1 MRKSLYFL
9 GLVLMT
15 STACRAE
22 PTPDGNGADAAAP
35 VATAPDAA
43 AHAND
48 GGFRE
53 SPDRPFVATPVATFD
68 EPWAMTF
75 IAGGPWALV
84 TERKGKLILI
94 DTQSGSK
101 HAVSGVPPVDY
112 GGQGGFGDVVAAP
125 DPDPTDK
132 IHPIYLSWAEAGTG
146 DTRGAVVARA
156 NLTINSMAEQIGSL
170 SDLQIIW
177 RQVPKV
183 TGRGHFSHRIAVA
196 PDGQHIFISS
206 GERQKFDP
214 AQDKGGNLGKIV
226 RLKLDGGVPADNPF
240 AGTGEKDG
248 VTAQIWSLGQRN
260 ALGLAFDRQGRLWE
274 NEMGPQG
281 GDEVNLIERGGNYG
295 YPKVSNGSH
304 YGGRDIPDHA
314 PGDGFIA
321 PKAWWNPS
329 ISPAGMAY
337 YDGALFPQWRDSLL
351 IGALSGEALIR
362 LKIDGDSV
370 TKADHWPMKARIREV
385 ETGPDGA
392 LWVLEDGANGR
403 LLKLTP
409 GK

>member
-9 GLVLMT
+9 GAALMT
-15 STACRAE
+15 STACHAE
-22 PTPDGNGADAAAP
+22 PVPDRSGPDTSAAASSP
-35 VATAPDAA
+35 AM
-43 AHAND
+43 D

-53 SPDRPFVATPVATFD
+53 SPRRPFVATPVATFE

-94 DTQSGSK
+94 DTQNGSK
-101 HAVSGVPPVDY
+101 HEVSGAPPVDY

-156 NLTINSMAEQIGSL
+156 NLTINSMAERIGAL
-170 SDLQIIW
+170 SDLRIIW
-177 RQVPKV
+177 RQTPKV
-183 TGRGHFSHRIAVA
+183 TGRGHFSHRIAIA
-196 PDGQHIFISS
+196 PDGRHIFISS

-214 AQDKGGNLGKIV
+214 AQDMAGNLGKII
-226 RLKLDGGVPADNPF
+226 RLNLDGSVPADNPF
-240 AGTGEKDG
+240 AGADG
-248 VTAQIWSLGQRN
+248 KADGIAAQVWALGVRN

-329 ISPAGMAY
+329 ISPGGMAW
-337 YDGALFPQWRDSLL
+337 YDGALFPQWKDSLL
-351 IGALSGEALIR
+351 LGALSGQALIR
-362 LKIDGDSV
+362 LKVEGDRV

-392 LWVLEDGANGR
+392 LWLLEDGAGGR
-403 LLKLTP
+403 LLRLTP
-409 GK
+409 GGG

>member
-9 GLVLMT
+9 GLALMT
-15 STACRAE
+15 STACHAGPAPE
-22 PTPDGNGADAAAP
+22 GNKADAPAPAPKAAGTG
-35 VATAPDAA
+35 ASAD
-43 AHAND
+43 D

-53 SPDRPFVATPVATFD
+53 SADRPFIATPVATFD

-75 IAGGPWALV
+75 IAGGSWALV
-84 TERKGKLILI
+84 TERKGKLILL
-94 DTQSGSK
+94 DTRNGST
-101 HAVSGVPPVDY
+101 HEVSGTPPVDY

-132 IHPIYLSWAEAGTG
+132 IHPVYLSWAEAGTG
-146 DTRGAVVARA
+146 DMRGAVVARA
-156 NLTINSMAEQIGSL
+156 NLTINNMADQLGAL
-170 SDLQIIW
+170 GDLHIIW

-183 TGRGHFSHRIAVA
+183 TGRGHYSHRIIVA

-214 AQDKGGNLGKIV
+214 AQDRKSNLGKIV
-226 RLKLDGGVPADNPF
+226 RLNLDGSIPADNPF
-240 AGTGEKDG
+240 AKEGGI
-248 VTAQIWSLGQRN
+248 TAQIWSLGQRN

-274 NEMGPQG
+274 NEMGPKG

-304 YGGRDIPDHA
+304 YDGRDIPDHA

-329 ISPAGMAY
+329 ISPGGMAY
-337 YDGALFPQWRDSLL
+337 YDGALFPQWKDSLL

-362 LKIDGDSV
+362 LKIEGDGV

-385 ETGPDGA
+385 KTGPDGA
-392 LWVLEDGANGR
+392 LWLLEDGANGR

-409 GK
+409 APK